1 MSGANGGEGL
11 QSRLRHPQEDLPA
24 AAQGDTAGSI
34 DMAGRCAFA
43 LAVAKKAG
51 ADFADAMVAGGRSTS
66 VKVRL
71 GNVIE
76 VVQSRDQGLGIRVL
90 VAGDGGLKTATT
102 STSDLGDEA
111 IERLVT
117 AAVAM
122 ARRTA
127 ADPFAG
133 PPESGFEPEPGA
145 PIDLETW
152 DDEVYRLDP
161 DRALQMAL
169 ATEAA
174 ALGVDARFTNSE
186 GGEMSWGYSELHV
199 TDSNGRGR
207 GKRATSASLWTTP
220 VAEDGPGKQR
230 DYWWTSGRWLADLE
244 SPDSVGK
251 KAAARTLRRL
261 GARKPE
267 TAEVP
272 VIFEAPIASGLL
284 GSISGA
290 ANGGAIYR
298 DSSWLCGKLGQT
310 IAASGVTLVDNP
322 WIVRGAAS
330 RLFDGEGLATRPMT
344 LVEAGVLKTWVLD
357 TYSGKKLG
365 LPSTRSAWRGL
376 GGSPS
381 PGTSNLW
388 MNNGDESLEALIAG
402 TKTGLFVTG
411 TVGGGANT
419 VTGDF
424 SQGVV
429 GLWIEDGKIAYPVEE
444 ITIASTLAAMWSA
457 VDGIA
462 SDRHP
467 GRATSAPSFR
477 IGKMTVAGR

>member
-1 MSGANGGEGL
+1 MSQDIDKRPSGMANFN
-11 QSRLRHPQEDLPA
+11 ED
-24 AAQGDTAGSI
+24 
-34 DMAGRCAFA
+34 RCNFA
-43 LAVAKKAG
+43 LAVARRAG
-51 ADFADAMVAGGRSTS
+51 ADLADAAVAGGRSTS

-76 VVQSRDQGLGIRVL
+76 VVQSRDQGLSVRVMVKDKDGI
-90 VAGDGGLKTATT
+90 KTATT
-102 STSDLGDEA
+102 STSDLGDDA

-117 AAVAM
+117 TAVAM
-122 ARRTA
+122 AKRTA

-133 PPESGFEPEPGA
+133 PPEAGFEPIEGA
-145 PIDLETW
+145 PADLQTW
-152 DDEVYRLDP
+152 DEELARFDP
-161 DRALQMAL
+161 DRAVQMAL

-174 ALGVDARFTNSE
+174 ALSVDPRFTNSE

-199 TDSNGRGR
+199 TDSRGHGRS
-207 GKRATSASLWTTP
+207 KRATSVSLWTTP
-220 VAEDGPGKQR
+220 VAQDGEGKQR
-230 DYWWTSGRWLADLE
+230 DYWWTSARHFADLE
-244 SPDSVGK
+244 TPESVGR
-251 KAAARTLRRL
+251 KAAERTLRRL
-261 GARKPE
+261 GATKPT

-272 VIFEAPIASGLL
+272 VIFEAPIASRLL

-290 ANGGAIYR
+290 INGGAIYR
-298 DSSWLCGKLGQT
+298 DSSWLCGKLDTQ
-310 IAASGVTLVDNP
+310 IAAQGVTLVDNP

-344 LVEAGVLKTWVLD
+344 VVEDGVLKTWILD
-357 TYSGKKLG
+357 TYSGRKLG
-365 LPSTRSAWRGL
+365 LPSTRSAW
-376 GGSPS
+376 GGMGSSPS
-381 PGTSNLW
+381 PGTSNFW
-388 MNNGDESLEALIAG
+388 MHNGTESVEALIAG
-402 TKTGLFVTG
+402 TKRGLLVTD

-444 ITIASTLAAMWSA
+444 ITIASTLAAMWQA

-462 SDRHP
+462 NDRHP

-477 IGKMTVAGR
+477 IGKMTVAGK